1 MSDAMY
7 YEDWLSEMVERSEDK
22 AYVTLDS
29 KTVMG
34 IADYLRRSRENK
46 PVVLC
51 KDCKHGEMRKNCY
64 GDDVVDCSNPNS
76 PVRGDYTFTAWPD
89 WFCADGERKD
99 NKHEAD

>member
-1 MSDAMY
+1 MSDAMYYVY

-51 KDCKHGEMRKNCY
+51 KDCKYAVPALNGFYEEGFKCANEHTPGYESFWWFR
-64 GDDVVDCSNPNS
+64 PN
-76 PVRGDYTFTAWPD
+76 
-89 WFCADGERKD
+89 WFCAGGERK
-99 NKHEAD
+99 EE